1 MRVVSLGFALPN
13 QSVDNHSIANAPS
26 LFEYDA
32 CFIDPRAVSRQIEE
46 IVAGTSEHRTAD
58 AAPVLAGASGAFHYG
73 LAELLQQR
81 RQELVRLLDR
91 GGLVVLLGY
100 PNVPHPSVSALPGA
114 DRYTI
119 LPGAPGVLY
128 RPPQLL
134 AGAGSGVRP
143 VDPTHPFSVYIDDLA
158 GKLRYQAHWDVAQ
171 VPEFDSVG
179 TVIARSHGG
188 AAVAVEFRVGPG
200 RVVFVPPPATEPR
213 GETRRALTA
222 AVLESITR
230 SLEGSDGEEA
240 PAWSQRYGLPGLAEA
255 RERVEAAESAFAET
269 ESRLVEARAALAD
282 VARFQGLLWRQG
294 PYGFAPLVRDAF
306 RALGFSVTPDLQQPA
321 ELKDGDEIALLEV
334 DASAHTVKEQSY
346 LKLQRRIEE
355 EFLRSGVRRK
365 GVIAVNGKRRVDP
378 KNRAE
383 PYSKTL
389 TNACESFGYALITG
403 DSLFTL
409 TTYALEDAE
418 AETLAEIRQTI
429 LNAEGVLVVE
439 ERDEAVADADDEAE
453 PEAAEEEPAA
463 VPTDEPPA
471 PVEAAVAGAS
481 EDGGSGEGG

>member
-1 MRVVSLGFALPN
+1 MA
-13 QSVDNHSIANAPS
+13 
-26 LFEYDA
+26 
-32 CFIDPRAVSRQIEE
+32 QIP
-46 IVAGTSEHRTAD
+46 D
-58 AAPVLAGASGAFHYG
+58 
-73 LAELLQQR
+73 
-81 RQELVRLLDR
+81 
-91 GGLVVLLGY
+91 
-100 PNVPHPSVSALPGA
+100 
-114 DRYTI
+114 
-119 LPGAPGVLY
+119 
-128 RPPQLL
+128 
-134 AGAGSGVRP
+134 
-143 VDPTHPFSVYIDDLA
+143 
-158 GKLRYQAHWDVAQ
+158 
-171 VPEFDSVG
+171 FDSIG

-188 AAVAVEFRVGPG
+188 GGGRGGVPGGAGASGVRPAASHG
-200 RVVFVPPPATEPR
+200 AT
-213 GETRRALTA
+213 GGARRALTA

-240 PAWSQRYGLPGLAEA
+240 PAWSQRYGLPGLVEA
-255 RERVEAAESAFAET
+255 RERVDAAESAFAET

-282 VARFQGLLWRQG
+282 VARFQGLLWRHG

-346 LKLQRRIEE
+346 LTLQRRIEE

-365 GVIAVNGKRRVDP
+365 GAIAVNGERRVDP

-389 TNACESFGYALITG
+389 VNACESFGYALITG

-439 ERDEAVADADDEAE
+439 ERDEAVADAGDEAE

-463 VPTDEPPA
+463 VPTGEPPT

-481 EDGGSGEGG
+481 DDGGAGEGG